1 MKKSKLNP
9 IYVKILITIRGDHMF
24 DYAKKIREY
33 RERTF
38 LTQEE
43 LAKILNVSY
52 VSVCRWE
59 TGRFEPTMDTKKK
72 LVALFNEI
80 GMKLDD

>member
-1 MKKSKLNP
+1 
-9 IYVKILITIRGDHMF
+9 MF

-33 RERTF
+33 RERKC

-43 LAKILNVSY
+43 LAKLLNVSY

-59 TGRFEPTMDTKKK
+59 IDRFEPTMDTKKK

-80 GMKLDD
+80 EMKLNDQ

>member
-1 MKKSKLNP
+1 
-9 IYVKILITIRGDHMF
+9 MF

-33 RERTF
+33 RERKF

-43 LAKILNVSY
+43 LAKI
-52 VSVCRWE
+52 
-59 TGRFEPTMDTKKK
+59 
-72 LVALFNEI
+72 FNEI

>member
-1 MKKSKLNP
+1 
-9 IYVKILITIRGDHMF
+9 MF

-33 RERTF
+33 RERKF
-38 LTQEE
+38 LTQED
-43 LAKILNVSY
+43 LAKILNVSF
-52 VSVCRWE
+52 VSISRRE
-59 TGRFEPTMDTKKK
+59 RGKFEPNMETKKK

>member
-1 MKKSKLNP
+1 
-9 IYVKILITIRGDHMF
+9 MF

-33 RERTF
+33 RERKF
-38 LTQEE
+38 LTQHE

-59 TGRFEPTMDTKKK
+59 TGRFELNMETKKK

>member
-1 MKKSKLNP
+1 
-9 IYVKILITIRGDHMF
+9 MF

-33 RERTF
+33 RERKC

-52 VSVCRWE
+52 VSICRWE
-59 TGRFEPTMDTKKK
+59 TDRFEPTMDTKKK
-72 LVALFNEI
+72 LVSLFNEI

>member
-1 MKKSKLNP
+1 
-9 IYVKILITIRGDHMF
+9 MF

-33 RERTF
+33 RERKC
-38 LTQEE
+38 LTQDG

-52 VSVCRWE
+52 VSVCRWD

>member
-1 MKKSKLNP
+1 
-9 IYVKILITIRGDHMF
+9 MF

-33 RERTF
+33 RERKF
-38 LTQEE
+38 ISQQE
-43 LAKILNVSY
+43 LAKILGVSNVT
-52 VSVCRWE
+52 VCRWE
-59 TGRFEPTMDTKKK
+59 TGRYEPDMETKKK